1 MSATN
6 RATTRGGPVQRG
18 LGLPLLVLVV
28 LVSAAT
34 VAGIIVSNGNPIVAL
49 APVGAIVALYMLL
62 NLPLRLPA
70 LGLLFFGLVLE
81 NPAEELA
88 SGLFKSPLWPLGWLI
103 TAHWNLVIPL
113 KALVFSGIDVAL
125 VFFFALGLYRR
136 ATASRIDGA
145 GFVETASPMRFFGWV
160 TVLGTV
166 LLEVWG
172 AARGGM
178 DFANSLWQIEHYA
191 YLPLLFLAFHYAF
204 RGPQD
209 QAAIGKTIIVA
220 AVLRAILAYYLRHFW
235 IPNTIETM
243 PTATTHTDS
252 MLFAGA
258 FCLCVGL
265 VLEIPSR
272 RNKLLCIF
280 VLPVLAMGILANNR
294 RIAWVEIGL
303 ALGVLFTV
311 MPMTPLKRK
320 LIRWTLFAV
329 PVVAI
334 YLAIGWGKTGGFFR
348 VAAMVRSLVDSKT
361 DASTEWR
368 ELENLDL
375 VMSLRSSPVLGLGF
389 GHRYIGPVNIEDVYA
404 QEHFLPHNSLL
415 GVWAFGGI
423 IGFTLN
429 WMFLAVGCF
438 VAVRTYRMAT
448 RAIDR
453 VAVLSV
459 LQMVMIYMNH
469 CYGDLGLGT
478 TTGVLLVAPAL
489 SVVGKLALTTGAWP
503 AKGAAAARASP

>member
-6 RATTRGGPVQRG
+6 RATTRSGPVQPG
-18 LGLPLLVLVV
+18 LGLPLLVTVV

-34 VAGIIVSNGNPIVAL
+34 VAGIIVSDGNPVVAL
-49 APVGAIVALYMLL
+49 APVGAIGALYLLL
-62 NLPLRLPA
+62 NLPLRFPA
-70 LGLLFFGLVLE
+70 LGLLFFGLILE
-81 NPAEELA
+81 NPVEVLA
-88 SGLFKSPLWPLGWLI
+88 SGLYKSPLWPVGWLI
-103 TAHWNLVIPL
+103 TAHWNMVIPL

-125 VFFFALGLYRR
+125 VFFFAIGLYRR
-136 ATASRIDGA
+136 AIGSRIDGV
-145 GFVETASPMRFFGWV
+145 GFVETASPMRFFAWV
-160 TVLGTV
+160 TVLGAV

-172 AARGGM
+172 AARGDM

-209 QAAIGKTIIVA
+209 QAAIAKTVIVA
-220 AVLRAILAYYLRHFW
+220 AVLRAMLAYYLRHFW
-235 IPNTIETM
+235 IANTFDTM

-258 FCLCVGL
+258 FCMCIAL

-272 RNKLLCIF
+272 KNKLLCIF
-280 VLPVLAMGILANNR
+280 VLPVLALGILANNR
-294 RIAWVEIGL
+294 RIAWVEIAL
-303 ALGVLFTV
+303 ALGVVFMV

-334 YLAIGWGKTGGFFR
+334 YLVIGWGKTGGIFR
-348 VAAMVRSLVDSKT
+348 VAATVRSLVDAKT

-368 ELENLDL
+368 ELENQDL
-375 VMSLRSSPVLGLGF
+375 VMSLRSSPVLGLGY
-389 GHRYIGPVNIEDVYA
+389 GHRYIGLVNIEDVYP

-429 WMFLAVGCF
+429 WMFLAVACF
-438 VAVRTYRMAT
+438 VAIRTYNMAK

-453 VAVLSV
+453 AAVLTV
-459 LQMVMIYMNH
+459 LQMLMIYMNH

-489 SVVGKLALTTGAWP
+489 SIVGKLALTTGAWP

>member
-1 MSATN
+1 
-6 RATTRGGPVQRG
+6 
-18 LGLPLLVLVV
+18 VLVV
-28 LVSAAT
+28 VLSVAT
-34 VAGIIVSNGNPIVAL
+34 VAGIIVSDGNPVVAL
-49 APVGAIVALYMLL
+49 APVGAIGALYLLL
-62 NLPLRLPA
+62 NLPLRVPA
-70 LGLLFFGLVLE
+70 LGLIFLGLVLE
-81 NPAEELA
+81 NPAETLA
-88 SGLFKSPLWPLGWLI
+88 SGLYKSPLWAIGWLI
-103 TAHWNLVIPL
+103 NAHWNMVIPV

-125 VFFFALGLYRR
+125 VFFFAIGLYRR
-136 ATASRIDGA
+136 ATGSRIDGR
-145 GFVETASPMRFFGWV
+145 GFVETASPMRFFAWV
-160 TVLGTV
+160 TVLGALV
-166 LLEVWG
+166 LEVWG

-178 DFANSLWQIEHYA
+178 DFGNSLWQIEHYA

-209 QAAIGKTIIVA
+209 QAAIGKTVIVA

-235 IPNTIETM
+235 TPHTIEEM

-258 FCLCVGL
+258 FCICVAL

-272 RNKLLCIF
+272 RNKLLCAV
-280 VLPVLAMGILANNR
+280 VLPVLALGILANNR

-303 ALGVLFTV
+303 AVGVVLAV
-311 MPMTPLKRK
+311 MPVTPLKRK
-320 LIRWTLFAV
+320 LVRWTLFAA
-329 PVVAI
+329 PVVAL
-334 YLAIGWGKTGGFFR
+334 YLLIGWDKTGGFFR
-348 VAAMVRSLVDSKT
+348 VAAMLRSLVDAKS

-375 VMSLRSSPVLGLGF
+375 VESLRSSPLLGLGY

-423 IGFTLN
+423 VGFTLN

-438 VAVRTYRMAT
+438 VAIRTYNLAK

-459 LQMVMIYMNH
+459 LQMIMIYMNH

-503 AKGAAAARASP
+503 AKGAAATGARASP

>member
-6 RATTRGGPVQRG
+6 RATNRSGPVQRG

-28 LVSAAT
+28 LVSAAA

-49 APVGAIVALYMLL
+49 APVGAIGALYLLL

-88 SGLFKSPLWPLGWLI
+88 SGLYKSPLWPVGWLI

-136 ATASRIDGA
+136 ATRSRIDGA

-160 TVLGTV
+160 TVLGAV

-220 AVLRAILAYYLRHFW
+220 AGLRAILAYYLRHFW

-252 MLFAGA
+252 ILFAG
-258 FCLCVGL
+258 
-265 VLEIPSR
+265 
-272 RNKLLCIF
+272 
-280 VLPVLAMGILANNR
+280 
-294 RIAWVEIGL
+294 
-303 ALGVLFTV
+303 
-311 MPMTPLKRK
+311 
-320 LIRWTLFAV
+320 
-329 PVVAI
+329 
-334 YLAIGWGKTGGFFR
+334 
-348 VAAMVRSLVDSKT
+348 
-361 DASTEWR
+361 
-368 ELENLDL
+368 
-375 VMSLRSSPVLGLGF
+375 
-389 GHRYIGPVNIEDVYA
+389 
-404 QEHFLPHNSLL
+404 
-415 GVWAFGGI
+415 
-423 IGFTLN
+423 
-429 WMFLAVGCF
+429 
-438 VAVRTYRMAT
+438 
-448 RAIDR
+448 
-453 VAVLSV
+453 
-459 LQMVMIYMNH
+459 
-469 CYGDLGLGT
+469 
-478 TTGVLLVAPAL
+478 
-489 SVVGKLALTTGAWP
+489 
-503 AKGAAAARASP
+503 